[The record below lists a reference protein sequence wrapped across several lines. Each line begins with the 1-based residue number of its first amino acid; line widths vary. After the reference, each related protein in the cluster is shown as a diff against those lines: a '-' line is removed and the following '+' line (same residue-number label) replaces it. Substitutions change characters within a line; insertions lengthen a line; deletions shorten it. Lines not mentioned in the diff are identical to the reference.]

1 MTPLRTSGRR
11 GGLTAAALVLGL
23 AVSPVLAGCS
33 GGSGNNGGSSDS
45 VAAGA
50 PAGASANRDAAVA
63 ADSPVAYSAAR
74 TSTPQ
79 VESRALISTGTVS
92 LSARDVAAARF
103 DVQKIVDRFGG
114 EISDERSDTGEDG
127 KLSQVHLVVRVPAA
141 DFTRA
146 MDALTGVAHLEYS
159 SSKSQDVTTR
169 VIDVESRLR
178 VQRRSITRIAALL
191 DRAQNLRD
199 IVLIEGQLTRRQA
212 TLDSLERQ
220 SAYLADQTSLSTV
233 TVDLERAPA
242 HRTQRHVDHTGFLA
256 GLGAGWHGL
265 TAVTV
270 ALATAVGAL
279 LPFAV
284 VALALV
290 LLGWPLLRPR
300 RRRRTTPDEPVA
312 TPGPGER

>member
-1 MTPLRTSGRR
+1 MTPLRTPGRR
-11 GGLTAAALVLGL
+11 RGLPAAAALVLGL
-23 AVSPVLAGCS
+23 ALAPALAGCS
-33 GGSGNNGGSSDS
+33 AGNGGSGDS
-45 VAAGA
+45 ASAPGAAEA
-50 PAGASANRDAAVA
+50 PANRDAVLGTGSAV
-63 ADSPVAYSAAR
+63 STYSGGRA
-74 TSTPQ
+74 STPE

-92 LSARDVAAARF
+92 LSSRDVADARF

-114 EISDERSDTGEDG
+114 EISDERSDTGDDG

-146 MDALTGVAHLEYS
+146 MDALTGVADLEYS
-159 SSKSQDVTTR
+159 SSKSRDVTTQ

-178 VQRRSITRIAALL
+178 VQRRSIDRITELL

-233 TVDLERAPA
+233 TVDVERTPV
-242 HRTQRHVDHTGFLA
+242 HRTQRHEDHTGFLA

-270 ALATAVGAL
+270 ALATALGAL
-279 LPFAV
+279 LPFV
-284 VALALV
+284 GVALVLA
-290 LLGWPLLRPR
+290 LLGWPLLRPLR
-300 RRRRTTPDEPVA
+300 RRNTTPDEPVA
-312 TPGPGER
+312 TPGG